1 MPHLARHH
9 QNSATGRVVLLK
21 KEQYTC
27 TQKAWFG
34 IPLPV
39 SVALENL
46 LNLNNLWLSISSL
59 VEERDIYVYTTQ
71 SWSRGQITM
80 VNSMLGN
87 KFKSSTWIFYLL
99 LFFFYCSCYVWS
111 FIQMRKLRLTD
122 FVTIC
127 LSEPEFKPM
136 QSDSVMIYPL
146 NYSAILSLFKCI
158 IIGHSLKFSRD
169 SYVYQWREDF

>member
-87 KFKSSTWIFYLL
+87 KFKSSTWIFYFL
-99 LFFFYCSCYVWS
+99 LFFFFTVHAMFGPLYRWGNWDLQTLWQYV
-111 FIQMRKLRLTD
+111 
-122 FVTIC
+122 C
-127 LSEPEFKPM
+127 LSLNSNPCNLTLEWFIPWIILLYCRCL
-136 QSDSVMIYPL
+136 SV
-146 NYSAILSLFKCI
+146 
-158 IIGHSLKFSRD
+158 
-169 SYVYQWREDF
+169 

>member
-87 KFKSSTWIFYLL
+87 KFKSSTWIFYFLL
-99 LFFFYCSCYVWS
+99 LFFLLFMLCLVLYTDEETETYRLCDNMSVWAWIQTHAIWLCNDLSPELFCY
-111 FIQMRKLRLTD
+111 I
-122 FVTIC
+122 VT
-127 LSEPEFKPM
+127 
-136 QSDSVMIYPL
+136 V
-146 NYSAILSLFKCI
+146 
-158 IIGHSLKFSRD
+158 
-169 SYVYQWREDF
+169 